1 MPKTKGQK
9 EALFEKYKEI
19 VDKSN
24 FLVVEINNVPAN
36 ALMELRKK
44 LAAHDAQF
52 VVVKNTVFQK
62 AAASEESFA
71 DVTMEGPLAILE
83 GGEDIVSSIKL
94 FDEATKYAK
103 QSMSLAGA
111 DDEVVSKYVPFT
123 VRVGMINHRLLTASD
138 AQRLATLPDKNTIL
152 AQFVGT
158 LAAPIS
164 GVMNVMNG
172 VSRNLVYAL
181 TDLKEKKAQTT

>member
-181 TDLKEKKAQTT
+181 TDLKEKKAQTA